1 MDMRRRNSEFLDPDH
16 TPSSFGARAGAVLGA
31 SAAAL
36 ISAGLVYWISS
47 GGDPTLKR
55 LGHAPSA
62 PTYAPPEADPA
73 QVVRAYEQ
81 LQDVYADRG
90 PDGVAGFARGC
101 ARSLAADPAALDF
114 CIAFDIYAGS
124 LVGDDAIARAWRAG
138 SADRE
143 LALARA
149 ALPPTSD
156 PVARVAQVRR
166 LARETSLHALGPARL
181 STPRPALHR
190 VKAARHAKPVS
201 RAPAHAAEHAPEHA
215 PEHVPESVQQ
225 AASPAVASAAAA
237 AAAEP
242 AVRAP
247 DQPLAP
253 AVQPVEPSVATT
265 AQAKPR
271 ARPPAVKKASVRRPR
286 GAAAKAEACR
296 RKATPGERTV
306 CASPA
311 LRQADVQLQA
321 AYRKAVAA
329 GADAGDLARAQA
341 RFRRAVNAAAPDRV
355 AVERLYYQRTRK
367 LEALSQAP

>member
-16 TPSSFGARAGAVLGA
+16 TPSSLGARVGAVLGA

-47 GGDPTLKR
+47 DGDPTLKR
-55 LGHAPSA
+55 LGHAPAA
-62 PTYAPPEADPA
+62 PAYAPPKADPA

-101 ARSLAADPAALDF
+101 ARSLAADPGALDF

-124 LVGDDAIARAWRAG
+124 LVGDDAIARAWRAT
-138 SADRE
+138 SEDRE

-149 ALPPTSD
+149 ALPPGGD
-156 PVARVAQVRR
+156 AVARVAQIRR
-166 LARETSLHALGPARL
+166 LARETSLYAPGPARPAK
-181 STPRPALHR
+181 PRPALHR
-190 VKAARHAKPVS
+190 VKAARHAKPVGQ
-201 RAPAHAAEHAPEHA
+201 AFEPAREI
-215 PEHVPESVQQ
+215 
-225 AASPAVASAAAA
+225 AASS
-237 AAAEP
+237 AAEP
-242 AVRAP
+242 VVHAP
-247 DQPLAP
+247 DQPAEP
-253 AVQPVEPSVATT
+253 AAQPVEPSAATT

-271 ARPPAVKKASVRRPR
+271 TRPTAVKKASVRRSR
-286 GAAAKAEACR
+286 AAGSQACR
-296 RKATPGERTV
+296 RKPTPGERTV
-306 CASPA
+306 CASPS
-311 LRQADVQLQA
+311 LRQADAQLQA

-329 GADAGDLARAQA
+329 GADAGDLARDQA
-341 RFRRAVNAAAPDRV
+341 RFRRAVNTAAPDRV